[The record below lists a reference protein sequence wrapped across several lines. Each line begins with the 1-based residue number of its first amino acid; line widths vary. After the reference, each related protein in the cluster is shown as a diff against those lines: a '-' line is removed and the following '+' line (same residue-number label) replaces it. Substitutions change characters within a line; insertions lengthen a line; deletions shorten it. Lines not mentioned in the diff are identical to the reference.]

1 MIKNFVFL
9 SALIALIFLPL
20 NAFAHTDVTV
30 PDANAMIQSNGDLI
44 VIDVRENQEYCGSLG
59 HIAGALLYPWNS
71 NFLQTHYTELPV
83 DANILVVCGSGGRSN
98 SAANFLDSKGYL
110 HIYDMLGGTGAW
122 VNTWHYKTVGCVD
135 SDSDGFNNDLDIC
148 PDVYNP
154 SQADTDSDGV
164 GNACDSDCP
173 NLDLVNPVNFI
184 DFAILANNW
193 LQSGPLLPGDLDADG
208 NVDSPDLRIFH
219 LYWLTN
225 CSEE

>member
-122 VNTWHYKTVGCVD
+122 VNTWHYKLSAVLIQTATASITTSIFV
-135 SDSDGFNNDLDIC
+135 
-148 PDVYNP
+148 PM
-154 SQADTDSDGV
+154 
-164 GNACDSDCP
+164 
-173 NLDLVNPVNFI
+173 FI
-184 DFAILANNW
+184 ILLKQIPIAMVSETPAIVTAPI
-193 LQSGPLLPGDLDADG
+193 STLLI
-208 NVDSPDLRIFH
+208 R
-219 LYWLTN
+219 
-225 CSEE
+225 